1 MIIYVECSPDE
12 ILIRRLTGLP
22 RRRVIH
28 ELKGKY
34 EVLKRLS
41 EQSDLWA
48 VVDEAPNS
56 HVPPYLNQMS
66 LIENLSD
73 DGIKVFQ
80 DRSRRNRV
88 VVLTPRLEKWIVA
101 AAKTAGIKMADYGL
115 PDDPADCIGTL
126 TQTSGNTRCCYM
138 RWMKLPQKG

>member
-41 EQSDLWA
+41 AQSDLLA
-48 VVDEAPNS
+48 VVDEDPSS
-56 HVPPYLNQMS
+56 HVPPYLNRMS
-66 LIENLSD
+66 LIENLGD

-80 DRSRRNRV
+80 DKSRRNRV
-88 VVLTPRLEKWIVA
+88 VVLTPRL
-101 AAKTAGIKMADYGL
+101 
-115 PDDPADCIGTL
+115 
-126 TQTSGNTRCCYM
+126 
-138 RWMKLPQKG
+138 